1 MDRQV
6 ILDECDAKLAEY
18 ENQMCAHEDEIRTAL
33 AKIKALREKVADV
46 AAMRNMHTSSFL
58 QLPSEAL
65 SRILHFSQCV
75 VGKTQRIATPW
86 IDLDPKWGRYMLVC
100 RRVRAVAISTPSL
113 WTTLYYES
121 MNTVQW
127 IELSASRAKGC
138 PVNMCGPGFEFPS
151 ASHIG
156 NYYPR
161 VMGVA
166 RKARRMYIPLPDV
179 EEYALE
185 IRSILEET
193 LPCLEVLQC
202 FISNGSDAQYLLT
215 PTFLGGISLTLTSL
229 TLPSVAFGDTD
240 SVPSL
245 PALTYLTLRLA
256 SAPEGQHLRQLA
268 ALLNGSPLIDR
279 LSIESSH
286 MNTHLQSSAHVHILL
301 PRLRAVHLKASL
313 EDLYVYAR
321 LLPHPSHHLSITT
334 TSFSN
339 MSFSTVGRRDSALS
353 DYVQDFWTKATE
365 RSQAQVPSGCLDL
378 TKKNTRQRVTYGN
391 QFNLYSDCDH
401 SSPHLY
407 LTAPS
412 WYPDDGGMPFKDSIE
427 TAIIGSWSPSR
438 IAVMKTY
445 GSSLRRVIIK
455 QAKRVDLIPADFM
468 DWLRA
473 RLESQHSLQMIEFVD
488 CGEGG
493 ADEFHTF
500 GEQLKTE
507 GLVKA
512 TLFRH

>member
-1 MDRQV
+1 MTQQG

-18 ENQMCAHEDEIRTAL
+18 EDQICAHEDEIRTAL

-46 AAMRNMHTSSFL
+46 AATRNMHTSSFL
-58 QLPSEAL
+58 QLPAETL

-75 VGKTQRIATPW
+75 VGKTRRIATPW

-121 MNTVQW
+121 IKTVQW

-138 PVNMCGPGFEFPS
+138 PVDMCGPGFEFPS

-179 EEYALE
+179 EEYALD

-215 PTFLGGISLTLTSL
+215 PTFLGGISLTLISL
-229 TLPSVAFGDTD
+229 T
-240 SVPSL
+240 
-245 PALTYLTLRLA
+245 
-256 SAPEGQHLRQLA
+256 LA

-286 MNTHLQSSAHVHILL
+286 MNTHLQSSAHAHILL

-339 MSFSTVGRRDSALS
+339 MLFSTVGRRDSALS

-365 RSQAQVPSGCLDL
+365 RSQAQVPSGYLDL
-378 TKKNTRQRVTYGN
+378 TKKNTRQRVTYGK

-412 WYPDDGGMPFKDSIE
+412 WYPDDGGMSFKDSIE

-445 GSSLRRVIIK
+445 GSSLRCVIIK

-473 RLESQHSLQMIEFVD
+473 RLESQHPLQMIEFVG
-488 CGEGG
+488 CGEGFVDWG
-493 ADEFHTF
+493 EGGTNEFHTF

-512 TLFRH
+512 TLFRHG